1 MLGGNIVASNCH
13 CSVTEVLLEDDGQ
26 PMLTDRAKETSRAE
40 LAAWQRKRAGGNRT
54 TP

>member
-1 MLGGNIVASNCH
+1 
-13 CSVTEVLLEDDGQ
+13 VLLDDDDR